1 MFRIELLSLG
11 IDSYASF
18 DQLVDLKVLE
28 VKLSRRLLVTRALE
42 SREEDLYV
50 FHELVD

>member
-11 IDSYASF
+11 IDAYASF

-28 VKLSRRLLVTRALE
+28 VKLSRRLLVARALE